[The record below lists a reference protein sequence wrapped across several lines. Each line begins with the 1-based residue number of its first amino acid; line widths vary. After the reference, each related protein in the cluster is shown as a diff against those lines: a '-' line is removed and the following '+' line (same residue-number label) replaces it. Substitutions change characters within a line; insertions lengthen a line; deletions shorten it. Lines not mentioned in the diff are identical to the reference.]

1 MIGALRL
8 ALGAS
13 LLWISVAWAQRP
25 SDADAA
31 AIVERAREKALAY
44 TKSLPDFVCAQ
55 TIRRYIA
62 ESDSRRSLPWVL
74 RDTLSIKLS
83 YVQQAEDHKLELIS
97 GKPTSLKYEGLEGAT
112 SAGEFGGILRT
123 IFDPASQGAFE
134 WKSWKNVKKHR
145 TAVYEYAVAAANSP
159 YTLRF
164 GGRQAFVGIHGVLE
178 IDGETGEVLH
188 LTYIAYDIPKDL
200 GLQSSVTTVD
210 YDFAD
215 VGGRSYLLP
224 ARSEAEIHSTTQWA
238 RNKMEFREYRKF
250 SSDSTIDFG
259 PGK

>member
-1 MIGALRL
+1 MIRAFGT
-8 ALGAS
+8 ALGAL
-13 LLWISVAWAQRP
+13 LLWTSVAWAQRP

-31 AIVERAREKALAY
+31 AMVERARAKALAY

-55 TIRRYIA
+55 TIRRYISS
-62 ESDSRRSLPWVL
+62 SDGRRSFSWVL

-83 YVQQAEDHKLELIS
+83 YFQQAEDHKLELIN
-97 GKPTSLKYEGLEGAT
+97 GKSTKLKYEGLEGAT

-134 WKSWKNVKKHR
+134 WKSWKSVRKHR
-145 TAVYEYAVAAANSP
+145 TAMYEYAISAANSP

-164 GGRQAFVGIHGVLE
+164 GSRQAFVGIHGVLE

-188 LTYIAYDIPKDL
+188 LSYIAYDIPKDL

-215 VGGRSYLLP
+215 VGGRNYLVP
-224 ARSEAEIHSTTQWA
+224 ARSEAEIHSPTQWA
-238 RNKMEFREYRKF
+238 RNKMEFRDYRKF
-250 SSDSTIDFG
+250 STDSVIDFG
-259 PGK
+259 PAK

>member
-1 MIGALRL
+1 MIGAFRL
-8 ALGAS
+8 ALGGL

-31 AIVERAREKALAY
+31 AMVERARAKALAY
-44 TKSLPDFVCAQ
+44 TRSLPDFVCSQ

-62 ESDSRRSLPWVL
+62 ASDGRKSGGWGQT
-74 RDTLSIKLS
+74 DTLSIKLS
-83 YVQQAEDHKLELIS
+83 FFQQAEEHKLVLID
-97 GKPTSLKYEGLEGAT
+97 GRPTDRKYEGLVGAT
-112 SAGEFGGILRT
+112 SSGEFGGILRT
-123 IFDPASQGAFE
+123 IFDPASQAALE
-134 WKSWKNVKKHR
+134 WKSWKSVRKHR
-145 TAVYEYAVAAANSP
+145 TAIYEYAISAASSP

-164 GGRQAFVGIHGVLE
+164 GGRQSFVGIHGVLE

-188 LTYIAYDIPKDL
+188 LSYIAYDIPKDL
-200 GLQSSVTTVD
+200 GVQSSVTTVD

-215 VGGRSYLLP
+215 VGGRTYLLP
-224 ARSEAEIHSTTQWA
+224 VRSEAEIHSATQWA

-250 SSDSTIDFG
+250 SSDSVIDFG